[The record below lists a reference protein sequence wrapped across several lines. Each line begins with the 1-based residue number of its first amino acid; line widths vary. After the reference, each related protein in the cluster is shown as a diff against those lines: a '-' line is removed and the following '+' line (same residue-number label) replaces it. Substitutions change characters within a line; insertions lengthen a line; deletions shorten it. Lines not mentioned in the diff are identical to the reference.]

1 MNVSKVHLHVLK
13 EKVKHP
19 QKYSK
24 NVKIVRSTGRLIRVS
39 IMKLQIGCYD
49 LSFFKYLQKIVLI
62 LGTGH
67 YLLGGEGY
75 FFFRKVVEK
84 KT

>member
-39 IMKLQIGCYD
+39 IMKLQIGYYD
-49 LSFFKYLQKIVLI
+49 LSFLSTY
-62 LGTGH
+62 
-67 YLLGGEGY
+67 
-75 FFFRKVVEK
+75 K
-84 KT
+84 KL